1 MTMNKHERETQWALD
16 FRREITRAKL
26 SRREIMKLG
35 VLGTGTAFLG
45 LGAGKTQAK
54 TIISPPTE
62 PFVQALPI
70 PKTATECGFEVTEA
84 EFADH
89 GSSKLNG
96 SVLRSL
102 SGDPLKTE
110 HDCRTADWKRKHQYV
125 DRFKPKRF
133 YVLPTTEIDHQW
145 HPSLPASK
153 MWGQGCQFPGATII
167 ANYGEPFV
175 VRHAN
180 ELPENPNAD
189 FGSPELLTHLH
200 NFHSGSESDGGPWG
214 AADRRCL
221 AEPTDSPWF
230 RDHYYTM
237 ARAGFTDP
245 QFEKYY
251 GNKVS
256 ANAVTN
262 AAWKHYAAK
271 ADKGFMKKYDLSAGN
286 WGDPAETL
294 NTMFYHSHVPDFTT
308 ANVYKGM
315 AGLCIARDELDT
327 GDENTGLKFPSGKYD
342 VPLCMSDKVFDQ
354 NGQLFFDTFNLDG
367 IIGDKPT
374 VNGVIQPYLN
384 VDCRRYRFRTLNTG
398 PSRIIQYYLYNQ
410 TTNTWISNPF
420 LQIAS
425 DGNLLEKPVLRG
437 FIQNSV
443 AERYDV
449 LVDFNRIAKPG
460 HVLIMYNRCD
470 QQDGRLPTGK
480 LMSPGIPM
488 MKIIVGAKPAIDTS
502 FDYFTP
508 AGLTSTLRP
517 MPIIDMSKVAARR
530 TFNIGR
536 SGGSWTINNKIFDPS
551 MAASQAMIKRNTAEI
566 WTMQNSS
573 GGWVH
578 PMHIHFEEGRILTRN
593 GVAPPV
599 YERGRKDLYHTN
611 TNEKIEIYLQ
621 FRDFPDPN
629 YNPPNPAYKPEAGRY
644 AMHCHNTVHEDH
656 AMMARFDIV
665 NPPTTV

>member
-1 MTMNKHERETQWALD
+1 MLPVKEYDHKWHSG
-16 FRREITRAKL
+16 L
-26 SRREIMKLG
+26 S
-35 VLGTGTAFLG
+35 T
-45 LGAGKTQAK
+45 
-54 TIISPPTE
+54 
-62 PFVQALPI
+62 
-70 PKTATECGFEVTEA
+70 
-84 EFADH
+84 
-89 GSSKLNG
+89 
-96 SVLRSL
+96 
-102 SGDPLKTE
+102 
-110 HDCRTADWKRKHQYV
+110 
-125 DRFKPKRF
+125 
-133 YVLPTTEIDHQW
+133 
-145 HPSLPASK
+145 SK
-153 MWGQGCQFPGATII
+153 MWGHGGCFPGCTIE
-167 ANYGEPFV
+167 ANYGEPIV
-175 VRHAN
+175 IRQTN
-180 ELPENPNAD
+180 ELPDNPTAD
-189 FGSPELLTHLH
+189 YGIPQVITHHH
-200 NFHSGSESDGGPWG
+200 NFHSGSESDGGPWNMY
-214 AADRRCL
+214 DRRCV
-221 AEPTDSPWF
+221 AEPNDQPWF
-230 RDHYYTM
+230 RDHYFTM
-237 ARAGFTDP
+237 ARAGFTNDAEYANYYTP
-245 QFEKYY
+245 SKRPSSKFAADWAHYTKTADKEYLAKYY
-251 GNKVS
+251 
-256 ANAVTN
+256 
-262 AAWKHYAAK
+262 
-271 ADKGFMKKYDLSAGN
+271 DPSAGN

-294 NTMFYHSHVPDFTT
+294 NTLFYHSHRPDFTT
-308 ANVYKGM
+308 SNVYKGQ
-315 AGLCIARDELDT
+315 AGFFWIRDELDT
-327 GDENTGLKFPSGKYD
+327 GNELTGLKLPSGKYEL
-342 VPLCMSDKVFDQ
+342 PLVCADKLFDA

-488 MKIIVGAKPAIDTS
+488 MKIIVGAKPAIDPS

-508 AGLTSTLRP
+508 AGLASTLRP
-517 MPIIDMSKVAARR
+517 MPIIDMTKVAARR
-530 TFNIGR
+530 TFNFGR
-536 SGGSWTINNKIFDPS
+536 GGGSWTVNNKIFDPS
-551 MAASQAMIKRNTAEI
+551 MASSQAMIKRNTAEI
-566 WTMQNSS
+566 WTITNSS

-578 PMHIHFEEGRILTRN
+578 PVHVHFEEGRMLTRN

-599 YERGRKDLYHTN
+599 YERGRKDLYHLN
-611 TNEKIEIYLQ
+611 TNEKVDIFFN

-656 AMMARFDIV
+656 AMMCRWDIV
-665 NPPTTV
+665 NPATTV